1 MPPLRR
7 DQVNMG
13 QKRRG
18 KAKKRARKAPKG
30 PASDTPDPKAFERMT
45 NFTRALI
52 AVPKSEL
59 PPNAKGK

>member
-1 MPPLRR
+1 
-7 DQVNMG
+7 MG

-18 KAKKRARKAPKG
+18 KRKKRASSKPKAP
-30 PASDTPDPKAFERMT
+30 AEDTLEPNGFERMK

-59 PPNAKGK
+59 PPNGKHEPKGD